1 VTFTGRVPQEQIHE
15 YYAAADI
22 YLQTPRIDNMPSS
35 ILEAFAS
42 GLPVVSTEAGGVPA
56 MLTHNVHGLLAPVG
70 DAERVAAHVISLLED
85 AALTERLTT
94 AAYGSTDS
102 LVWEHVRGRWVALY
116 RGLLNPSVM
125 AARERA
131 V

>member
-1 VTFTGRVPQEQIHE
+1 
-15 YYAAADI
+15 
-22 YLQTPRIDNMPSS
+22 MPSS

-70 DAERVAAHVISLLED
+70 DADRVAAHVISLLED
-85 AALTERLTT
+85 PALTERLTT
-94 AAYGSTDS
+94 AAYASTDS